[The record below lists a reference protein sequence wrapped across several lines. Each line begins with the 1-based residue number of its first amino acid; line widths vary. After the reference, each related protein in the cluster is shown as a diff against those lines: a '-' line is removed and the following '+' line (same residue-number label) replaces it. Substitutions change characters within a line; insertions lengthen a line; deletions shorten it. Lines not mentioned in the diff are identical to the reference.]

1 MKAKKLAKWIVNPAA
16 DLKLKVR
23 VRQKGHT
30 YRDLELQVDAESGG
44 VLNVVQAISTRHGKS
59 LGRLKLKDNELKFL
73 RQTGLLV
80 PLETVP
86 AEVSPE
92 APVSLKLLEMV
103 PKIHRDRY
111 SSARALVFNRQH
123 VLIDEQAR
131 VQGRAGLPALGSFPH
146 SRGLVWVR
154 DPGTQMWSFY
164 RGSRLL
170 NSVKALLSGTPPQEF
185 SGAWRELLYH
195 ARILVEPR
203 FNRNRAEMWRAHDG
217 RARASLERNRF
228 AVLRDLVPPLNIA
241 VLRAYFRGLEENGYL
256 DLDRNQVVKKRFD
269 RHNDVLLQYLHK
281 QTGRLVRQVSGETI
295 LPSYSYLSAYLPG
308 AELKRHLDRPQCAW
322 NASLLIDQN
331 PEVPLAES
339 WPIFLEVGKA
349 VHEVRLD
356 FGDAVFYSGTE
367 IPHWREPIEKGM
379 RQTLGLL
386 HYVPLDFV
394 GHTD

>member
-1 MKAKKLAKWIVNPAA
+1 MKAKKPSKWIVNPAA

-30 YRDLELQVDAESGG
+30 YRDLELRLDGDSAE
-44 VLNVVQAISTRHGKS
+44 VLGVVQAISARHGKS
-59 LGRLKLKDNELKFL
+59 LGRLKLKDIELKFL
-73 RQTGLLV
+73 QQTGLLV
-80 PLETVP
+80 P
-86 AEVSPE
+86 PE
-92 APVSLKLLEMV
+92 AVPEQVSAEAPIHLKLLELV

-111 SSARALVFNRQH
+111 SRTRALSFNKQN
-123 VLIDEQAR
+123 VLVDERAR
-131 VQGRAGLPALGSFPH
+131 VWGRDGLPALGSFPH
-146 SRGLVWVR
+146 TRGLVWVR
-154 DPGTQMWSFY
+154 DPGTQIWSFY
-164 RGSRLL
+164 RGARLH
-170 NSVKALLSGTPPQEF
+170 NSVRALLSGTSPEEF

-195 ARILVEPR
+195 ARILVEPGYH
-203 FNRNRAEMWRAHDG
+203 RARAGMWRTYEG

-228 AVLRDLVPPLNIA
+228 AVLRDLLPPLKIA
-241 VLRAYFRGLEENGYL
+241 ELRSYFRGLEENGYL

-308 AELKRHLDRPQCAW
+308 AELKRHVDRPQCAW

-331 PEVPLAES
+331 PEVSLAES
-339 WPIFLEVGKA
+339 WPIFLEVGKT

-367 IPHWREPIEKGM
+367 IPHWRESIGKGM

-394 GHTD
+394 GRTD